1 MVDHSFTL
9 PLFSAVTCTAYWE
22 LQRHAMWWYWKKS
35 SVILGPYILEH
46 IFFISYFFLFL
57 VNQLLHLNGDG
68 WSDILD
74 FIFFQMSL
82 LNFTDPK
89 GPSVPLNLADQKLLD
104 ASSQFQKKQ
113 GKNYI
118 DVWWLF
124 DDGGKTF
131 LKKKHDKKIRNVI
144 WYFFF
149 KLILGFFFPLG
160 LTLLIPYLLTTKKK
174 WKDCKIRVFIG
185 GKINRIDHDRR
196 AWV

>member
-1 MVDHSFTL
+1 MQCDDT
-9 PLFSAVTCTAYWE
+9 
-22 LQRHAMWWYWKKS
+22 KKNS
-35 SVILGPYILEH
+35 SVILGPYILER

-131 LKKKHDKKIRNVI
+131 KKKTWQEN
-144 WYFFF
+144 
-149 KLILGFFFPLG
+149 
-160 LTLLIPYLLTTKKK
+160 
-174 WKDCKIRVFIG
+174 
-185 GKINRIDHDRR
+185 
-196 AWV
+196 